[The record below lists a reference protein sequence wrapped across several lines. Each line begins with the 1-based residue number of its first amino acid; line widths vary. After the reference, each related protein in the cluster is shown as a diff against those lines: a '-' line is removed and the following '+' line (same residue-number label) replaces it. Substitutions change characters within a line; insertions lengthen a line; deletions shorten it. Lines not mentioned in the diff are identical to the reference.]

1 MQAIGYV
8 RVSTQGQADDG
19 VSLDMQRSKIA
30 AWADLH
36 DAELLDVFADE
47 GVSGMKSDRAG
58 LLDAMAA
65 AERHGAALVV
75 YSISRLSRST
85 IDLLSTS
92 ERLDKAGC
100 DLVSLSEQIDTSTA
114 AGRMVFRMLS
124 TMAEFERDLV
134 SERTK
139 AALSHKKAKQ
149 ERVGGIPHGFKL
161 AADGVHLV
169 PAEREQEI
177 KRLAAELRANGLTLR
192 QISDE
197 LAAMGTFNR
206 AGRPFNPKSL
216 ACMLRAA

>member
-1 MQAIGYV
+1 MKAIGYV

-19 VSLDMQRSKIA
+19 VSLDMQRAKIA

-36 DAELLDVFADE
+36 DAELLHIYADE
-47 GVSGMKSDRAG
+47 GISGTKSDRPG
-58 LLDAMAA
+58 LLDALAA
-65 AERHGAALVV
+65 AEQHGAALVV

-85 IDLLSTS
+85 IDLLGTS

-124 TMAEFERDLV
+124 TMAEFERDLI

-139 AALSHKKAKQ
+139 AAMAHKKAKL
-149 ERVGGIPHGFKL
+149 ERVGNIPHGFEL

-169 PAEREQEI
+169 PLEREQEI
-177 KRLAAELRANGLTLR
+177 KRLVVELREQGYTLR

-206 AGRPFNPKSL
+206 AGRRFNPKSL
-216 ACMLRAA
+216 SSILKAA

>member
-36 DAELLDVFADE
+36 DAELLNVYADE
-47 GVSGMKSDRAG
+47 GISGMKSDREG
-58 LLDAMAA
+58 LVAALAA
-65 AERHGAALVV
+65 AEQHGAALVV

-85 IDLLSTS
+85 IDLLGTS

-124 TMAEFERDLV
+124 TMAEFERDLI

-139 AALSHKKAKQ
+139 AAMGHKKAKL
-149 ERVGGIPHGFKL
+149 ERVGNIPHGYQL
-161 AADGVHLV
+161 ASDGVHLV
-169 PAEREQEI
+169 PVEREQEI
-177 KRLAAELRANGLTLR
+177 KRLAAELREKGLTLR

-197 LAAMGTFNR
+197 LAEIGAFNR
-206 AGRPFNPKSL
+206 AGRPFNPKSV
-216 ACMLRAA
+216 ASMLKAA